1 MPKSFDVILVIDT
14 PEHPKWFRGSGAHR
28 IANHLRLA
36 GFSCLVLDFSS
47 ALNFDTW
54 KSICQ
59 LAVGSNTKLVGF
71 STTWWPYRS
80 SRLKIVVD
88 NLKIKKIE
96 STSKIADPQT
106 EYFDLLI
113 EQLKK

>member
-1 MPKSFDVILVIDT
+1 MTKSFDIILVTDT

-54 KSICQ
+54 KTSKSEQANQCWTKFRVKRCISIAYFRLVLICVIGW
-59 LAVGSNTKLVGF
+59 LFDNGSNILSV
-71 STTWWPYRS
+71 
-80 SRLKIVVD
+80 
-88 NLKIKKIE
+88 
-96 STSKIADPQT
+96 
-106 EYFDLLI
+106 
-113 EQLKK
+113 